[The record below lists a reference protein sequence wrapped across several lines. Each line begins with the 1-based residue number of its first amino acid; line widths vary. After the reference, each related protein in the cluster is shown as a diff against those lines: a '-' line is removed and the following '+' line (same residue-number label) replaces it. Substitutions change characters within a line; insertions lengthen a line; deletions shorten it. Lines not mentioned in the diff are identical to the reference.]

1 MASELAAKEAEFNAL
16 QKQHKKDTVRM
27 EATLA

>member
-1 MASELAAKEAEFNAL
+1 MASELAVKEAEFNAL
-16 QKQHKKDTVRM
+16 QEQHKEETVRM